1 MIEIDPHM
9 ADTISQVLFI
19 ALALVVGAVIGWM
32 MVED

>member
-1 MIEIDPHM
+1 MIEIDPHT

-19 ALALVVGAVIGWM
+19 ALALIAGAVIGFF